1 MLWIHFQGDI
11 RPFINLN
18 LNILT
23 GKLKAERMDDDLLSL
38 GHTTQEGLDRL
49 LDDGQ
54 TGAFT
59 KEWEQHCANQR
70 LTKLF
75 SSASI
80 PYRGLKITRE

>member
-1 MLWIHFQGDI
+1 
-11 RPFINLN
+11 
-18 LNILT
+18 
-23 GKLKAERMDDDLLSL
+23 MDDDLLNL

-70 LTKLF
+70 YFTTAAILKLWYVC
-75 SSASI
+75 ACVK
-80 PYRGLKITRE
+80 LKRT